1 MAPRSGT
8 TSWRAGCSISVIR
21 AIDEAASGFLRGY
34 TQVLTFLC
42 CLVVVS
48 GIHSF
53 GVMLWLVALGMVWFL
68 GLGME
73 EE

>member
-1 MAPRSGT
+1 M
-8 TSWRAGCSISVIR
+8 R

>member
-1 MAPRSGT
+1 M
-8 TSWRAGCSISVIR
+8 R
-21 AIDEAASGFLRGY
+21 AIDEAASGFLGGY

-42 CLVVVS
+42 CLVMVS